1 MNLEFSSNHP
11 NYITKMFHS
20 N

>member
-1 MNLEFSSNHP
+1 MNLEFNSDRP
-11 NYITKMFHS
+11 KYITKMFHS